1 MRINVYT
8 SIPIRIL
15 LAVYHVTRQK
25 HMNIWLQDYIHCL
38 VSATW
43 REKIK
48 QLGPVLCS
56 EDAVGKSSLGNMIQI
71 RLNIQETFFTVYVVR
86 HWNRMPKEVVNATS
100 LELFKTRF
108 DETLRNLI

>member
-8 SIPIRIL
+8 SIQIRIF

-71 RLNIQETFFTVYVVR
+71 RLNIQKTFFYCVCG
-86 HWNRMPKEVVNATS
+86 
-100 LELFKTRF
+100 
-108 DETLRNLI
+108 ETLEQDAQRSCECHIIGIVQDQVR